1 MKIMLICNTS
11 FFLTAHWRRHVQFLL
26 EKGHEVHCVCKD
38 FAGMEDLSSC
48 HNLTFHKIQFA
59 RKISLFLDVIC
70 LWKLITVMASVK
82 PDITHSATPKPGL
95 LSALASSVCRIKL
108 RFHTYTGQ
116 VWMTKRNFSR
126 LFFKKVDKFI
136 NLMCTQTLADS
147 LSQKQFLER
156 EFGPQSKP
164 IMVIGEGSVSGL
176 NLKKFSK
183 SAATR
188 KRIRSELMLDE
199 KKFLAIFLGR
209 VTKDKG
215 ISELL
220 DAYSYFQKTDVK
232 QHLLICGPI
241 EGEIYQVQDFLSLP
255 NITYLPVTNVAENY
269 LNAADVLVLPSY
281 REGFGKVVIEAA
293 AVGIPSI
300 GSDIIG
306 LKDAIKDGKTGLL
319 VPSHSALHL
328 IDAIDSLSSNH
339 ERRIRMG
346 IDAEK
351 RARELF
357 DDEQFLNHVLDFYD
371 KMYKSLD
378 TNG

>member
-241 EGEIYQVQDFLSLP
+241 EGEKYQVQDFLSLP